1 MVITNGIWSLGQ
13 SYVASRGHM
22 RFPTVKKKMVP
33 GSFLFW
39 CLVFKWCSEW
49 LPGGIKVVAWVVKSG
64 FLWWSKVATL
74 VVKSGRPGGQKWS
87 PGGGNKWLVPS
98 GCHTSGQFSRHS
110 VAWMMSIKMWWF
122 LGMVVVSW
130 WLQSPGSY
138 RVHLVKSVE

>member
-1 MVITNGIWSLGQ
+1 M
-13 SYVASRGHM
+13 
-22 RFPTVKKKMVP
+22 
-33 GSFLFW
+33 
-39 CLVFKWCSEW
+39 
-49 LPGGIKVVAWVVKSG
+49 VAWVVKSG

-138 RVHLVKSVE
+138 SAPCQECKVAFGTLVVVKAAM